1 MVLNYDV
8 LFVIM
13 SFLPRRS
20 DVASIMRTCRT
31 LHSAGV
37 KPLLDFGVH
46 LEVHRFHQVESFHQ
60 FMFSGKSP
68 RFPLLRS
75 FSLYADEVS
84 PNSVGLLIDIL
95 MNSNRLEILHLYP
108 CEYILELD
116 PCLSSLFSNLESIK
130 ELFIGVVDEKTFA
143 MLEDFQSSLRKAEI
157 SLINP
162 DDEQDKPE
170 DILPLLVNS
179 SSSLQELELFESEIT
194 HRTVQYPHLHT
205 LTLWESYMENVDDLL
220 YAFPNLR
227 KLKIPT
233 DLENTYSWMEPEV
246 QEQLH
251 QSNRES
257 QLHCSW
263 ADQEYVKSR
272 ANIVYTLGLACKIHH
287 LDLDSPNTTS
297 SPPSYPT
304 LAPPA

>member
-1 MVLNYDV
+1 ML
-8 LFVIM
+8 
-13 SFLPRRS
+13 R
-20 DVASIMRTCRT
+20 
-31 LHSAGV
+31 
-37 KPLLDFGVH
+37 H
-46 LEVHRFHQVESFHQ
+46 L
-60 FMFSGKSP
+60 
-68 RFPLLRS
+68 
-75 FSLYADEVS
+75 
-84 PNSVGLLIDIL
+84 
-95 MNSNRLEILHLYP
+95 
-108 CEYILELD
+108 
-116 PCLSSLFSNLESIK
+116 
-130 ELFIGVVDEKTFA
+130 
-143 MLEDFQSSLRKAEI
+143 
-157 SLINP
+157 
-162 DDEQDKPE
+162 E
-170 DILPLLVNS
+170 DILPHLANS

-263 ADQEYVKSR
+263 ADLEYVKSR